1 MKQRQEKKNAGVDM
15 STADERETT
24 HEEVVFIAAGTLRS
38 IIILSPAGVFRS
50 FRTCTIQQR
59 QRAWVKGFVERP
71 ERRGGAKRAWEDDAE
86 FPPGPVG
93 SWGGLALPRAAQG
106 CPGCSFRAAL
116 RTMGIRDSWP
126 GTMRL
131 FDQHVHISTSTC
143 QPRSS
148 QARGWF
154 LSALRH
160 IECRTY
166 TKEHPKPRCGDV
178 CVTGATL
185 FLLSNPRSRV
195 GQSPDLNL
203 TRLWA
208 RCGHPKLPRTLAAY
222 PCAYPCRRATL
233 LEDPGSPLHA
243 PTACGDFL
251 PSLQKSHVSLRA
263 PSLKADAEA

>member
-1 MKQRQEKKNAGVDM
+1 MCQLQTRERPHTKKWYPLRRERYVVLLFLARLGSFGLFGRVQFSSGSAHGLKALWKGQNA
-15 STADERETT
+15 E
-24 HEEVVFIAAGTLRS
+24 
-38 IIILSPAGVFRS
+38 
-50 FRTCTIQQR
+50 
-59 QRAWVKGFVERP
+59 VERR
-71 ERRGGAKRAWEDDAE
+71 EHG
-86 FPPGPVG
+86 
-93 SWGGLALPRAAQG
+93 RAAQG

-160 IECRTY
+160 IECRAY

-233 LEDPGSPLHA
+233 LEDPGSPSHA

-263 PSLKADAEA
+263 ASLKADAEA